1 MFTVEKLS
9 DLRKA
14 VRYAAPHADKTGK
27 VPVLSGINFRVNK
40 GSSEVIVAATDRFT
54 LAMIPVPLSAPAPDD
69 VDVTL
74 PAKELTATLKR
85 LTLDYAGV
93 VVSERE
99 DGHFVQVEV
108 LDTDIAPFVLLPVYG
123 GFPRNLARLAPS
135 ETETVESVALNPAFM
150 ARFAPAGWPGLPAPR
165 APRVDLTFSAPGR
178 PIRVSV
184 PDLPDMV
191 GLVLPHRTSDG
202 YGTYGSAAV
211 TTNLDFFEE
220 VVA

>member
-1 MFTVEKLS
+1 MFTVQNLS
-9 DLRKA
+9 DLRTA
-14 VRYAAPHADKTGK
+14 VRYAAPHAGKTDDAS
-27 VPVLSGINFRVNK
+27 VLSGINFRTTK
-40 GSSEVIVAATDRFT
+40 GSTEVTVSATDRYT
-54 LAMIPVPLSAPAPDD
+54 LVMIPVPLSVPAPDD

-85 LTLDYAGV
+85 LTLDYAGAA
-93 VVSERE
+93 VSARE
-99 DGHFVQVEV
+99 DGRFVQVEV
-108 LDTDIAPFVLLPVYG
+108 LGTDVAPFVLLPIDRE
-123 GFPRNLARLAPS
+123 FPRNLAKLVPG
-135 ETETVESVALNPAFM
+135 ETEAVESVALNPAFM